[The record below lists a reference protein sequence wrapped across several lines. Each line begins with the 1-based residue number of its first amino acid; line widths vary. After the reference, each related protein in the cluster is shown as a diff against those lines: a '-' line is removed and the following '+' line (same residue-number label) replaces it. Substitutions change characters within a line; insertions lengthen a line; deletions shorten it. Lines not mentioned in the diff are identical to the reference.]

1 MPSLRCKEVSQL
13 NRVSLE
19 VQLALNS
26 NLMGKLELTHQCSGA
41 HLRRTGIENPAV
53 GTFIRYQGS
62 FRLSQILEVGSQEV
76 PFAPQKP

>member
-1 MPSLRCKEVSQL
+1 
-13 NRVSLE
+13 
-19 VQLALNS
+19 
-26 NLMGKLELTHQCSGA
+26 MGKLELTHQCSGA

-62 FRLSQILEVGSQEV
+62 FRLSQVLEVGSQEV